1 MASGYMEWKGR
12 GREEIEGL
20 DNEQR
25 ERHLIMIQHFS
36 SYVSEMLEHNNRDN
50 ETRQRDFTVYSF
62 TYWHRFQVTDRT
74 IKVKQVMSKDPRG
87 EEIGRKSRSRPWKSE
102 RKKKKENREIQR
114 DEMKSNNT
122 RLRWTTLVQRKK
134 YLSRQDYACP

>member
-25 ERHLIMIQHFS
+25 ARHLIMIQHFS
-36 SYVSEMLEHNNRDN
+36 SYVSEMLEHNNNRN
-50 ETRQRDFTVYSF
+50 NKTRQRDFTVYSF

-74 IKVKQVMSKDPRG
+74 IKVKQVRSKGPPR
-87 EEIGRKSRSRPWKSE
+87 
-102 RKKKKENREIQR
+102 
-114 DEMKSNNT
+114 
-122 RLRWTTLVQRKK
+122 
-134 YLSRQDYACP
+134 

>member
-36 SYVSEMLEHNNRDN
+36 SYVSEMLEHNNRDDK
-50 ETRQRDFTVYSF
+50 TRQRDFTVYSF

-74 IKVKQVMSKDPRG
+74 IKVKQVRSKDLRG

-102 RKKKKENREIQR
+102 RKKKDRSREIRR

-122 RLRWTTLVQRKK
+122 RLRWTTLVQRRK
-134 YLSRQDYACP
+134 YLSEQDYACP